1 MNETAAA
8 PARSS
13 SGRRRPWGWIGAGAA
28 AIVVLYLGLVAMFTG
43 GPIGITADE
52 YSFDGMPGR
61 LTTGEHRFQLLNTGD
76 EPHEMVIVRLGD
88 GISSVDEVLA
98 LPEDEAMTKVEVVG
112 QAQAEPGRKSEKLT
126 VNLDAGRYAL
136 LCFIPTGEGGPPH
149 FEQGMKAAFVV
160 Q

>member
-1 MNETAAA
+1 MNDTSTTL
-8 PARSS
+8 ARSS
-13 SGRRRPWGWIGAGAA
+13 SGRRRPWKLIGAGAA
-28 AIVVLYLGLVAMFTG
+28 AIVALYFGLVAVFTG

-52 YSFDGMPGR
+52 YSFDGMPRR
-61 LTTGEHRFQLLNTGD
+61 LTAGEHRLQLLNSGD
-76 EPHEMVIVRLGD
+76 EPHEMVIVRLKD
-88 GISSVDEVLA
+88 GVSSVDEVLA
-98 LPEDEAMTKVEVVG
+98 LPEEEAMTKVEIVG

-149 FEQGMKAAFVV
+149 FEQGMKTEFVV